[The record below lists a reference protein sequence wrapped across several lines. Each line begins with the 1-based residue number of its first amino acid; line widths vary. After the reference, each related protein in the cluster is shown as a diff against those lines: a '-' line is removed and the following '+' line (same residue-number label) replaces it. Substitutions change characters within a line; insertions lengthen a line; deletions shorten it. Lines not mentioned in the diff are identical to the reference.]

1 MITAAEKRV
10 LSIQSHV
17 VVGHVGNRAATVPL
31 IFLGWEC
38 DILNT
43 VQFSNHTGPRYGR
56 WAGRKM
62 DREELVDIFN
72 AMDSNGLLRQSH
84 LLTGYVPSPESL
96 EAVSS
101 MVDRLRE
108 LNPNLVY
115 ILDPVLGDSNK
126 IYVHEKCID
135 VYKTMLPKATCATP
149 NHFEAE
155 LLTDIKITSLHAL
168 KAALDTFHNRYNM
181 PNIVISSTPSSHIEG
196 LEPGFLVCAG
206 SSRPLGSSVSQQ
218 FTITFPALPEHY
230 EGVGDVFSALIL
242 AHFAKP
248 TPSQEACPLSRTAEI
263 AIATLAGIL
272 TKTRSHALQLA
283 RDEVDITG
291 ANPAETPE
299 ERIKRMALVELR
311 LVQSHKEITEPAT
324 VYKAVPLV

>member
-1 MITAAEKRV
+1 MHRCVQDNAAESDLRDSEPFRGRVRRVPKRIRPCPIN
-10 LSIQSHV
+10 S
-17 VVGHVGNRAATVPL
+17 A
-31 IFLGWEC
+31 F
-38 DILNT
+38 
-43 VQFSNHTGPRYGR
+43 PRR
-56 WAGRKM
+56 
-62 DREELVDIFN
+62 
-72 AMDSNGLLRQSH
+72 
-84 LLTGYVPSPESL
+84 
-96 EAVSS
+96 
-101 MVDRLRE
+101 
-108 LNPNLVY
+108 
-115 ILDPVLGDSNK
+115 
-126 IYVHEKCID
+126 
-135 VYKTMLPKATCATP
+135 
-149 NHFEAE
+149 

-168 KAALDTFHNRYNM
+168 KAALDTFHDRYNM

-242 AHFAKP
+242 AHFAEP

-311 LVQSHKEITEPAT
+311 LVQSYKEITEPAI